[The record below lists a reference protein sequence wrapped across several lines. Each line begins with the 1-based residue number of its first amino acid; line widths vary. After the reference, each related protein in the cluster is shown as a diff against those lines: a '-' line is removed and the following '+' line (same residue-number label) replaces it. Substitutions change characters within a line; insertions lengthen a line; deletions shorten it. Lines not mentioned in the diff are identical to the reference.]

1 MLKSLNNKFSRAAV
15 VLAALLLVGCN
26 ETLEDIAPK
35 ATHQLSEKIVRK
47 MKAKGMTAYSPIMMR
62 IFKEE
67 GVLEVWKQ
75 KDTGRY
81 DKIASYDICK
91 WSGKLG
97 PKFTEGDRQAPE
109 GFYSIGPAQMNPN
122 SSYYLS
128 FNIGYPNAYDRAHGH
143 TGSNLMVHGA
153 CSSAGCYSMTDEQVA
168 DIYAFAR
175 DAFKGGQSAFQ
186 IQALPFRMT
195 AENMARYRSDPNYE
209 FWKMLKTGYD
219 YFEITKTP
227 PKVDVCEGRYVFNQV
242 AEPGHE
248 FDPRGACPPTTQPQ
262 ALQMAYQSYQTKFEA
277 AYSSILNKGN
287 VTDPGPS
294 IAGMKEAALVAD
306 WSRRRARGEKVTRE
320 PPSLASIAAQKS
332 AAEKADRLKAAAAMA
347 ETAKAAATKEAAG
360 KAAEIAAGEQAAA
373 GPAMA
378 AAEAPLPSSTPP
390 QEAKPQ
396 EPATKTTSALG
407 RLRNLFGG

>member
-1 MLKSLNNKFSRAAV
+1 MLNISASKFARAALV
-15 VLAALLLVGCN
+15 FTALLLAGCN

-35 ATHQLSEKIVRK
+35 AQHQLPEKIVRT
-47 MKAKGMTAYSPIMMR
+47 MKAKGMTVHSPIMMR

-75 KDTGRY
+75 KDTGRF

-109 GFYSIGPAQMNPN
+109 GFYAIGPAQMNPN

-128 FNIGYPNAYDRAHGH
+128 FNIGYPNAYDRAHGR

-153 CSSAGCYSMTDEQVA
+153 CSSAGCYSMTDDQVA

-175 DAFKGGQSAFQ
+175 DAFAGGQQAFQ
-186 IQALPFRMT
+186 LQAFPFRMT
-195 AENMARYRSDPNYE
+195 AENMARYRGDPNYE
-209 FWKMLKTGYD
+209 FWTMLKKGYD

-227 PKVDVCEGRYVFNQV
+227 PKVDVCDGHYVFNQI

-277 AYSSILNKGN
+277 AYSSILDKGDID
-287 VTDPGPS
+287 DPDPS
-294 IAGMKEAALVAD
+294 IAGMREAALVAD

-320 PPSLASIAAQKS
+320 PPSLASVAAQKS
-332 AAEKADRLKAAAAMA
+332 AAEKASRLKAAAKAGA
-347 ETAKAAATKEAAG
+347 ETAKAEAEPKPADDAAQ
-360 KAAEIAAGEQAAA
+360 EQAAQS
-373 GPAMA
+373 A
-378 AAEAPLPSSTPP
+378 AVAATEAPLPAPSPR
-390 QEAKPQ
+390 QAEPQ
-396 EPATKTTSALG
+396 EPAKTTSALG